1 MFLPRLDRLS
11 REPLARQLADRILEG
26 IETGALAAGDALPS
40 TRRMADWVGVSRFTV
55 ERAYDELWA
64 QGYVEARSGSY
75 TRVRARPPRRAR
87 AEGSGTVRPEPAGIR
102 LKNAPASLR
111 PEDRIGPAAAAALA
125 QRERMRSAYLGSA
138 AVTASPP
145 RSRSGS
151 PSGSRIASAS
161 SAGPVHP
168 DRTVIDFYSFHP
180 DSRLFPSES
189 FKRAAAEALRS
200 DPGSA
205 LSYGNPA
212 GHPAL
217 RERIAKRMREHGI
230 DAGPDNVLVTEG
242 ALHAVDLA
250 GRLLAA
256 PGRSAL
262 CEDPTYPGALAAFG
276 ASGLRPLPVP
286 DDDKGMDPAALR
298 AALDREGRDAAFV
311 YLMPSFRNPTGRL
324 TGQRRREELLS
335 ACLEARVPI
344 LEDGFEEELGFLGN
358 AVRPL
363 ASMDPGAAVLYVGT
377 LSKSLFPGIRLGW
390 IAASEEWIR
399 PLTALRAATSLG
411 GNMMA
416 QAAAAA
422 FWDSGAY
429 ATHLRR
435 VCRAFSR
442 RLRAAQAAAAR
453 HLPASARLAEAGG
466 GYLLWVRLP
475 GGPGPEAARIESEVM
490 EACRREGVAAA
501 PGSPFYA
508 GTSPGPALRLC
519 IAGLAESEIEE
530 GFRRLGAALVKVFR
544 TES

>member
-1 MFLPRLDRLS
+1 MFLPRLDRS
-11 REPLARQLADRILEG
+11 VRVPLVRQLADRILEG
-26 IETGALAAGDALPS
+26 IETGALASGDALPS

-87 AEGSGTVRPEPAGIR
+87 ADGIGRPGATEPGVPFP
-102 LKNAPASLR
+102 APAAPLPLR
-111 PEDRIGPAAAAALA
+111 PGDRIGPAAAAAIA
-125 QRERMRSAYLGSA
+125 QRERMRSAVRAPAAAAPSA
-138 AVTASPP
+138 PSP
-145 RSRSGS
+145 
-151 PSGSRIASAS
+151 
-161 SAGPVHP
+161 GPVHP

-180 DSRLFPSES
+180 DSRLFPSEA

-276 ASGLRPLPVP
+276 ASGLRLLPVP

-335 ACLEARVPI
+335 ACLEAGTPI

-363 ASMDPGAAVLYVGT
+363 ASMDPGSVVLYVGT

-399 PLTALRAATSLG
+399 PLAALRAATSLG

-435 VCRAFSR
+435 VSRAFSR

-519 IAGLAESEIEE
+519 IAGLEESEIEE
-530 GFRRLGAALVKVFR
+530 GFRRLGSALVKVFR

>member
-1 MFLPRLDRLS
+1 VFLPRLDREA

-26 IETGALAAGDALPS
+26 IESGALAAGDALPT

-87 AEGSGTVRPEPAGIR
+87 AAEYGPGSQDRPGRSEAAPGPA
-102 LKNAPASLR
+102 APLR
-111 PEDRIGPAAAAALA
+111 PGDRIGPSAVVAISE
-125 QRERMRSAYLGSA
+125 RNRMRSAYLGSLS
-138 AVTASPP
+138 ASP
-145 RSRSGS
+145 RSAEPAARSD
-151 PSGSRIASAS
+151 
-161 SAGPVHP
+161 AGAPG
-168 DRTVIDFYSFHP
+168 RSVIDFYAFHP
-180 DSRLFPSES
+180 DPRLFPAEA
-189 FKRAAAEALRS
+189 FKRAAAAALRS
-200 DPGSA
+200 DPDSA

-217 RERIAKRMREHGI
+217 RERIAKRMREHGV
-230 DAGPDNVLVTEG
+230 DACPDNILVTEG
-242 ALHAVDLA
+242 ALHGVDLVS
-250 GRLLAA
+250 RLLAA
-256 PGRSAL
+256 PGRAAL
-262 CEDPTYPGALAAFG
+262 CEDPTYPGALAAFA
-276 ASGLRPLPVP
+276 ASGLRALPVP
-286 DDDKGMDPAALR
+286 DDEEGMDPAALR
-298 AALDREGRDAAFV
+298 SALAREGRDAAFV

-335 ACLEARVPI
+335 VCGESGVPI

-363 ASMDPGAAVLYVGT
+363 ASMDPGNGVIYVGT

-390 IAASEEWIR
+390 IAASEEWVR
-399 PLTALRAATSLG
+399 PLVALRAATSLG

-435 VCRAFSR
+435 VSRAFSR
-442 RLRAAQAAAAR
+442 RLRAAQSAAAR
-453 HLPASARLAEAGG
+453 HLPACARLAEAAG

-475 GGPGPEAARIESEVM
+475 GGPGQEAARIEAGVM
-490 EACRREGVAAA
+490 DACRREGVAAA

-508 GTSPGPALRLC
+508 ETSPGPALRLC
-519 IAGLAESEIEE
+519 IASLDEEEIEE
-530 GFRRLGAALVKVFR
+530 GFRRLGAALDKVFR
-544 TES
+544 TGS

>member
-1 MFLPRLDRLS
+1 MFLPRLDRS
-11 REPLARQLADRILEG
+11 AREPLARQLADRILEG
-26 IETGALAAGDALPS
+26 IESGALAAGDALPS
-40 TRRMADWVGVSRFTV
+40 TRRMADWIGVSRFTV

-87 AEGSGTVRPEPAGIR
+87 AGGSGPESRLAAAPAGKPGPLGPAAARPEPAV
-102 LKNAPASLR
+102 PPPLR
-111 PEDRIGPAAAAALA
+111 PGDRIGPAAAAAIA
-125 QRERMRSAYLGSA
+125 QRERMRSAVRA
-138 AVTASPP
+138 PAPAVPLD
-145 RSRSGS
+145 
-151 PSGSRIASAS
+151 
-161 SAGPVHP
+161 GPARP
-168 DRTVIDFYSFHP
+168 DRAVIDFFSFQP
-180 DSRLFPSES
+180 DRRLFPSEA
-189 FKRAAAEALRS
+189 FKRAASEALRS
-200 DPGSA
+200 DPDSA
-205 LSYGNPA
+205 LTYGSPA

-262 CEDPTYPGALAAFG
+262 CEDPTYPGALAAFE
-276 ASGLRPLPVP
+276 ASGLRTLPVP
-286 DDDKGMDPAALR
+286 DDEAGMDPSALR
-298 AALDREGRDAAFV
+298 STLDREGRDAALV

-324 TGQRRREELLS
+324 TGQRRREEILAVCS
-335 ACLEARVPI
+335 ESGVPI

-363 ASMDPGAAVLYVGT
+363 ASMDPGNAVLYVGT

-399 PLTALRAATSLG
+399 PLTAFRAATSLG

-435 VCRAFSR
+435 VSRAFSR
-442 RLRAAQAAAAR
+442 RLRAAREAAAR
-453 HLPASARLAEAGG
+453 HLPRFAELGEVRG
-466 GYLLWVRLP
+466 GYLLWIRLP
-475 GGPGPEAARIESEVM
+475 GGPGLEAAKVESEVM

-501 PGSPFYA
+501 PGSPFHA

-519 IAGLAESEIEE
+519 IAGLEESEIEE
-530 GFRRLGAALVKVFR
+530 GFRRLGRALR
-544 TES
+544 STAIDNRA